1 MKMRLKILLGLFVY
15 SMTIAV
21 VLAAGAFWWL
31 SHEFTRPGP
40 AQEPVFVVVESGS
53 GLGTITG
60 TLKESGVITR
70 ADIFKLSARLLKA
83 SSDLKAGEYEIPPG
97 ASMKDVL
104 ALLREGKTYR
114 RAVTVREGL
123 TSYEIVRLLN
133 GVDSLS
139 GEIMAM
145 PAEGVL
151 LPETYDYGREE
162 NRNALLLRLHHAML
176 STLIELCKI
185 YEGEKE
191 KLADEATVET
201 GDEKSAESS
210 QNTGAFWIRRQADS
224 APSGLMTRPCGSE
237 PLKTVK
243 DVLTLASIV
252 EKETGKPEE
261 RARVAGVFLN
271 RLKRGIPLQTD
282 PTVIYALTGGKHDDA
297 GKGPLGRRLLRKD
310 LEIDSPYNT
319 YKYPGLPP
327 GPIANPGKAS
337 IEAVIHPE
345 EHDFLF
351 FVADGTGGH
360 VFAKTLAEHN
370 RNVAQWRK
378 IRREQAR

>member
-1 MKMRLKILLGLFVY
+1 MKMRFKILLGLCVY
-15 SMTIAV
+15 SITIAV
-21 VLAAGAFWWL
+21 VLAASAFWWL
-31 SHEFTRPGP
+31 SHEFTKPGP
-40 AQEPVFVVVESGS
+40 LGESSLVTIESGS
-53 GLGTITG
+53 SLGAIAG
-60 TLKESGVITR
+60 RLEEEGIITR
-70 ADIFKLSARLLKA
+70 SDVFKLSARLLSA
-83 SSDLKAGEYEIPPG
+83 ASDLKAGEYEIQPD

-114 RAVTVREGL
+114 RAITIREGL
-123 TSYEIVRLLN
+123 TSYEVLQLLARQDEVTN
-133 GVDSLS
+133 SL
-139 GEIMAM
+139 IKTI
-145 PAEGVL
+145 PPEGYF
-151 LPETYDYGREE
+151 LPETYDYGRAEHT
-162 NRNALLLRLHHAML
+162 ALILERMQQAMFK
-176 STLIELCKI
+176 TLTELCHL
-185 YEGEKE
+185 EPDHERLDLLMQEK
-191 KLADEATVET
+191 
-201 GDEKSAESS
+201 
-210 QNTGAFWIRRQADS
+210 
-224 APSGLMTRPCGSE
+224 CGPE
-237 PLKTVK
+237 PLKTVQ

-271 RLKRGIPLQTD
+271 RLERGIPLQTD
-282 PTVIYALTGGKHDDA
+282 PTVIYALTEGKHDDA
-297 GKGPLGRRLLRKD
+297 GQGPLGRRLLRKD

-345 EHDFLF
+345 AHDFLF

>member
-1 MKMRLKILLGLFVY
+1 MKTRLKILLGLFVY
-15 SMTIAV
+15 GITIAV

-31 SHEFTRPGP
+31 SHAFTKPGP
-40 AQEPVFVVVESGS
+40 TAKPVFVVIESGS
-53 GLGTITG
+53 GLGAITR
-60 TLKESGVITR
+60 TLEESGVIMRT
-70 ADIFKLSARLLKA
+70 DVFKLSARLLGA

-97 ASMKDVL
+97 ASMKNILTV
-104 ALLREGKTYR
+104 LREGKTYR
-114 RAVTVREGL
+114 RAVTIPEGL

-133 GVDSLS
+133 EVEALS
-139 GEIMAM
+139 GEIVDIPM
-145 PAEGVL
+145 EGSL
-151 LPETYDYGREE
+151 LPETYDYRLEEDRETLVK
-162 NRNALLLRLHHAML
+162 RPRQAMISALLIAC
-176 STLIELCKI
+176 ELDI
-185 YEGEKE
+185 QQQD
-191 KLADEATVET
+191 LPF
-201 GDEKSAESS
+201 SALE
-210 QNTGAFWIRRQADS
+210 RQS
-224 APSGLMTRPCGSE
+224 CGPE
-237 PLKTVK
+237 PLKTVH

-282 PTVIYALTGGKHDDA
+282 PTVIYALTKGKHDDA

-310 LEIDSPYNT
+310 LEVDSPYNT
-319 YKYPGLPP
+319 YRYSGLPP

-378 IRREQAR
+378 IRD